1 MYAVKNG
8 KFFCLFLDECQSVHR
23 VLTCFKINW
32 NSFFF
37 KQTMRLQPSGY
48 IQKITMFLLSI
59 NQMHGLP
66 DFGNLFQEK
75 QQT

>member
-1 MYAVKNG
+1 
-8 KFFCLFLDECQSVHR
+8 
-23 VLTCFKINW
+23 
-32 NSFFF
+32 
-37 KQTMRLQPSGY
+37 MRLQPSGY